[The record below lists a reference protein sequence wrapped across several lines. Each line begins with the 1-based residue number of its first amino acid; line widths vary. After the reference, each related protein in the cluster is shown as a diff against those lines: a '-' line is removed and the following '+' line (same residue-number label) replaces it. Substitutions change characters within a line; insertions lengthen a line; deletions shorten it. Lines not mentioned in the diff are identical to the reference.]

1 MERGY
6 SMTAKTNKHYNIT
19 DLKDSITDLEN
30 QYAEHYMHDEKG
42 MEMAIQS
49 AINCCK
55 KFIKDNT
62 STTDKLNTYKI
73 TRTQTIIDYQT
84 VVSTSE
90 DSAYSCLEDDGW
102 EDEIVDSSDSSIEL
116 INGGN

>member
-6 SMTAKTNKHYNIT
+6 NMTAKTNKHYNIT

-55 KFIKDNT
+55 KFSFFNLYFLLDFSI
-62 STTDKLNTYKI
+62 L
-73 TRTQTIIDYQT
+73 
-84 VVSTSE
+84 
-90 DSAYSCLEDDGW
+90 YSQYL
-102 EDEIVDSSDSSIEL
+102 
-116 INGGN
+116 